1 MASVQILH
9 WCYQGLLFFSPSLVC
24 ECVHVC
30 VCVCVCTC
38 VLVLNAHNVYT
49 CCNHFMD
56 IFERQIV
63 KCQICLF
70 AVLQGP
76 GRGRAASMCICG
88 ARFYFDCSFPVG
100 IKRKRSNIY
109 CLGCRG
115 RQDKHGQGI
124 VLIITGIKL
133 FLEGKIST
141 RTDWNFFLSRCAP
154 RFLDRQMWQA
164 LSCESSTSVGL
175 PPPLLFFSLARC
187 LSSCVIPSTFFGK
200 RACAALL

>member
-1 MASVQILH
+1 MALKPRPLSFQPTKTHTNGQRANSSLMLS
-9 WCYQGLLFFSPSLVC
+9 GAPFFPFPG
-24 ECVHVC
+24 VC
-30 VCVCVCTC
+30 VCMCVCVYTC
-38 VLVLNAHNVYT
+38 VLALNAHNVYT

-63 KCQICLF
+63 KRQICLF

-133 FLEGKIST
+133 FLRGKIST
-141 RTDWNFFLSRCAP
+141 RTD
-154 RFLDRQMWQA
+154 
-164 LSCESSTSVGL
+164 
-175 PPPLLFFSLARC
+175 
-187 LSSCVIPSTFFGK
+187 
-200 RACAALL
+200 